1 MAAMKK
7 ILVAIKDLDAAS
19 LPAVRKAAQIAM
31 ATGATLELYHALS
44 ESILVDAL
52 DARRIS
58 LKDYE
63 QGQVEAALKRLET
76 IAKRI
81 RKHDVEVVCAA
92 EWDFPA
98 AEAVVRRALK
108 TQADLIVAER
118 HASRHVA
125 GWMLAYTD
133 WELLREA

>member
-76 IAKRI
+76 IAKRM
-81 RKHDVEVVCAA
+81 RMSHVYQ
-92 EWDFPA
+92 PLM
-98 AEAVVRRALK
+98 LK
-108 TQADLIVAER
+108 
-118 HASRHVA
+118 
-125 GWMLAYTD
+125 
-133 WELLREA
+133 ELLGHGFARQQPAPPPRRTWPAGSWGRT